1 MKLMMDRSFYLTY
14 YLVIALISVGIPLIL
29 LLLRPFGRQF
39 SVWLQQL
46 LQTRLRIGITIAA
59 ITAGLGYFVVYFGN
73 EQFGGFDQ
81 SIMTDLGWRLANG
94 QKPYLDF
101 ACTMPPGFALGA
113 KYAFLIWG
121 RFWHAQLYMTAL
133 FTGVTFLW
141 FCFLFNRIFHSL
153 ALAIFTAFCLECI
166 TNLSLSYWW
175 YNTTSS
181 IAGGLF
187 LASAFLYL
195 WRPKAVEYQ
204 ASYCLSLFLLAMMKP
219 NTAMPLILAAVVI
232 LVSAPG
238 NRIRTVLLSGVT
250 LAALYGFL
258 VANSF
263 PVGLL
268 WLSYKAGGESRTLGK
283 SILLQLY
290 LNRRGMLQVGG
301 IFTVALLGPFFYYK
315 NSILHFFRTKDYFSV
330 RVFLLLCLGPVVG
343 LLAMLT
349 NGELKFVDMVLPMV
363 SGVVLFFHRPDFAL
377 SHKQPKPFIQR
388 NYIILFAILAAIGL
402 YSGVT
407 RFRVGL
413 VGPFFQEPADHRTE
427 SPFFADLRTGE
438 GFAEILKEEKSVM
451 DSNLRGPIFFGPRM
465 EFSYAAFNIQSPKFL
480 PIWWDPG
487 AAFPLSQESKYIASW
502 EQHRFGTLIFYKND
516 FMYYSPA
523 LAALLDRMYDRDDSL
538 KYLTIMRIK

>member
-175 YNTTSS
+175 YNTTAS

-301 IFTVALLGPFFYYK
+301 IFTVALLGPFLYYK
-315 NSILHFFRTKDYFSV
+315 NSIVHFFRTKDYFSA

-451 DSNLRGPIFFGPRM
+451 DSNPRGPIFFGPRM
-465 EFSYAAFNIQSPKFL
+465 EFSYAAFNIRSPKFL